1 MDELSLRLL
10 QQTPDFF
17 QFYHMLQKWACKCSL
32 VCRSIPFKNVLIAQ
46 ASYCLIVFYKIW
58 DCKNDEDHSS

>member
-1 MDELSLRLL
+1 MSYLYAYYNKH
-10 QQTPDFF
+10 QIFF

-58 DCKNDEDHSS
+58 DCKNNEGHLS